1 MNNFNLSNEELIIRL
16 FVAAILGGLIGW
28 DRERKDGVAG
38 LRTHMLVCVGSTL
51 IMIVSAFGFKD
62 VLGQPNVTLDPSRIA
77 AQVISGIGFLGAGT
91 ILFLRPQ
98 VIRGL
103 TTAAGL
109 WSVAGVGL
117 AVGGGLYLAAI
128 VATLIIF
135 VILAVLKPIEQKFL
149 KSTKGRTMLVLYN
162 SRLIGLGQID
172 SIMIKHELIANEV
185 LIHSSNENALDE
197 LTLTFDSKSPISTIL
212 LVIDELKMTNGISEI
227 TTKM

>member
-1 MNNFNLSNEELIIRL
+1 MNNFSLSNEELIIRL